1 MRAPVV
7 YPSPH
12 MPRRGAPQAPHGP
25 GSGAAPP
32 CPTAKAERRR
42 VTRGLPHDGQVTS
55 LAAATEVSSSNSRS
69 QAAQR

>member
-1 MRAPVV
+1 MQAPIV

-32 CPTAKAERRR
+32 WPTAKADRRR
-42 VTRGLPHDGQVTS
+42 VTRGLPHDGQVTP
-55 LAAATEVSSSNSRS
+55 LAAAIEVSCSNSRS

>member
-1 MRAPVV
+1 MQARVV

-25 GSGAAPP
+25 GSGTPPP
-32 CPTAKAERRR
+32 CPTAKADRRR
-42 VTRGLPHDGQVTS
+42 VTCGLPHDGQVTP

-69 QAAQR
+69 QAVQR